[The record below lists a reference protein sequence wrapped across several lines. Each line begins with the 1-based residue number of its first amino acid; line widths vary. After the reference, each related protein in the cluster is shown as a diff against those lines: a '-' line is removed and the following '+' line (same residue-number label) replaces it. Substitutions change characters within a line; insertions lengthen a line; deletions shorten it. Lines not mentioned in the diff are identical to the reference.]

1 MSHALGCHCSVQAR
15 KVKLARSSGRRSLAD
30 AASFGTMEKSE
41 ERMNFSR
48 RLLDAL
54 NKANCPTTPTELAR
68 QFNAA
73 FSGHAISLHAV
84 RKWLIGD
91 SIPSQDKL
99 RVLASLTGVTPAWL
113 RFGLVQTEKNSNG
126 PTLRSMDEVNVAL
139 LRELR
144 ALAPQDRI
152 VGREIIR
159 VLLRIDDES
168 KRRAIPVSRH
178 DDLAAILDLPDL
190 DRAV

>member
-1 MSHALGCHCSVQAR
+1 
-15 KVKLARSSGRRSLAD
+15 
-30 AASFGTMEKSE
+30 MEKSQ

-54 NKANCPTTPTELAR
+54 NKANCPATPTELVK

-73 FSGHAISLHAV
+73 FSGHGISLHAV

-91 SIPSQDKL
+91 SIPSQEKL

-113 RFGLVQTEKNSNG
+113 RFGFVPNKENLNG
-126 PTLRSMDEVNVAL
+126 PTLHGMDDVNVVL
-139 LRELR
+139 LLDLR
-144 ALAPQDRI
+144 GLAPQDQI

-159 VLLRIDDES
+159 VLLRIDGER
-168 KRRAIPVSRH
+168 KRRADPVSRH
-178 DDLAAILDLPDL
+178 DDLAAILDLPEL
-190 DRAV
+190 DRDV

>member
-1 MSHALGCHCSVQAR
+1 MPHALGCHCSVQAR
-15 KVKLARSSGRRSLAD
+15 KGKLARSSGPRSLAD
-30 AASFGTMEKSE
+30 AASFGNMEKSE

-54 NKANCPTTPTELAR
+54 NKANCPTTPTELVK

-91 SIPSQDKL
+91 SIPSQEKL

-113 RFGLVQTEKNSNG
+113 RFGLVQTEENLNG
-126 PTLRSMDEVNVAL
+126 PTLHGTDDVNVAL
-139 LRELR
+139 LRDLR
-144 ALAPQDRI
+144 GLAPQDQI
-152 VGREIIR
+152 VGQEIIR
-159 VLLRIDDES
+159 VLLRIEGER
-168 KRRAIPVSRH
+168 KRRANPVSRH
-178 DDLAAILDLPDL
+178 DDLAAILDLPES
-190 DRAV
+190 